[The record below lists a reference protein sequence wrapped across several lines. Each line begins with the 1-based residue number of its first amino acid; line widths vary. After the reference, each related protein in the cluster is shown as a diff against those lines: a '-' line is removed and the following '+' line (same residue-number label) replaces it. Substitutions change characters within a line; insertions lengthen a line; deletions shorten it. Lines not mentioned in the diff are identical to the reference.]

1 MPTGPR
7 LSLVLPAYNEE
18 GNIERAVREAA
29 AAAGALTPEYE
40 VVVVN
45 DGSRDATGARL
56 EALQSELGHRLQV
69 VRHPANRGYGAALRS
84 GFQAARGELVFYT
97 DADNQFDLRE
107 LGGFLPM
114 MEEWDAVLGYRARR
128 RDPRLRLLTSRVFN
142 QLATWA
148 LGLRVRD
155 VNCSFKLFRG
165 NLLRSLPLVSDDF
178 MIDAE
183 LVARVQRLT
192 PRVTEKG
199 VTHLPRAAGR
209 STVRPWHV
217 PNTLAS
223 LGRLWLALRREN
235 GLGGTGGSRRE

>member
-1 MPTGPR
+1 MVPR

-29 AAAGALTPEYE
+29 TAAAAITPEYE
-40 VVVVN
+40 LVVVD

-56 EALQSELGHRLQV
+56 LGLQTELGPRLQV
-69 VRHPANRGYGAALRS
+69 VSHTSNRGYGAALRS
-84 GFQAARGELVFYT
+84 GFQAARGDLVFYT
-97 DADNQFDLRE
+97 DADNQFDLTE
-107 LGGFLPM
+107 LVGFLPL
-114 MEEWDAVLGYRARR
+114 MEEWDAVLGFRARR

-142 QLATWA
+142 QLAAWA
-148 LGLRVRD
+148 LGLKVRD

-165 NLLRSLPLVSDDF
+165 NVLRSLPLVSDDF

-183 LVARVQRLT
+183 LVARLQRLT

-223 LGRLWLALRREN
+223 LARLWLSLRREN
-235 GLGGTGGSRRE
+235 GSLGGARRQ

>member
-1 MPTGPR
+1 MPTAPR

-29 AAAGALTPEYE
+29 AAAATLTPEYE
-40 VVVVN
+40 VVIVD
-45 DGSRDATGARL
+45 DGSRDDTAARL
-56 EALQSELGHRLQV
+56 QALQPEMGQHLQV
-69 VRHPANRGYGAALRS
+69 VRHPVNRGYGAALRS

-97 DADNQFDLRE
+97 DADNQFDLGE
-107 LGGFLPM
+107 LGGFLPL

-128 RDPRLRLLTSRVFN
+128 QDPPLRLFTSRVFN
-142 QLATWA
+142 QLAAWT
-148 LGLRVRD
+148 LGFRVRD

-165 NLLRSLPLVSDDF
+165 NLLRALPLVSDDF

-183 LVARVQRLT
+183 LVTRVQRLT

-199 VTHLPRAAGR
+199 VTHLPRVAGR

-223 LGRLWLALRREN
+223 LARLWLSLRREN
-235 GLGGTGGSRRE
+235 GDAGGLLRE

>member
-1 MPTGPR
+1 MATTPR

-18 GNIERAVREAA
+18 ANIERAVREAA
-29 AAAGALTPEYE
+29 AAAAALTPDFE
-40 VVVVN
+40 VVIVD
-45 DGSRDATGARL
+45 DGSRDATAARL
-56 EALQSELGHRLQV
+56 GGLQSEMGERLQV

-114 MEEWDAVLGYRARR
+114 MEEWDAVLGFRARR
-128 RDPRLRLLTSRVFN
+128 QDPRLRLFTSRVFN
-142 QLATWA
+142 QLAAWT
-148 LGLRVRD
+148 LGFRARD

-165 NLLRSLPLVSDDF
+165 DVLRSLPLVCDDF

-183 LVARVQRLT
+183 LVTRLQRFT
-192 PRVTEKG
+192 PRVAEKG
-199 VTHLPRAAGR
+199 VTHLPRVAGR

-217 PNTLAS
+217 VNTLAS
-223 LGRLWLALRREN
+223 LARVWLSMRREN
-235 GLGGTGGSRRE
+235 GARAPGGLRRV